1 MTEKKV
7 NQTARGFKNCLNSRT
22 WRVLQVHLE
31 ASNKQSKTGSR
42 LALVLVNIFINS
54 LDDGIECTLS
64 KFMNT
69 KVRGIADSPEGHYT
83 T

>member
-22 WRVLQVHLE
+22 WRVLQVYLE

-69 KVRGIADSPEGHYT
+69 EVRGIADSPEGH
-83 T
+83 